1 MAVMVMRVSDAAEDL
16 ATMAGARVLGSL
28 TVPGRPDQVSRARAF
43 IAATLDELTAAA
55 GDLGDCPDTAVL
67 LTSELVT
74 NSVRHSDSR
83 AAGGTVTIAV
93 LEVPGGLRIEV
104 ADAGSPD
111 SAPVVKGDT
120 FASDGHGLFLVEA
133 MAEHWGY
140 LRDEAGTTVWF
151 QLPVPR
157 RPAGP
162 ACRGRV
168 TSRA

>member
-1 MAVMVMRVSDAAEDL
+1 MTVLVRRVSDAAEDL
-16 ATMAGARVLGSL
+16 ATMAGACVLGRL

-43 IAATLDELTAAA
+43 IAATLGDL
-55 GDLGDCPDTAVL
+55 GDLGDCTDTAVL

-93 LEVPGGLRIEV
+93 LEVSGGLRIEV

-120 FASDGHGLFLVEA
+120 LASDGHGLFLVEK

-151 QLPVPR
+151 QLPVPCPR
-157 RPAGP
+157 
-162 ACRGRV
+162 
-168 TSRA
+168 